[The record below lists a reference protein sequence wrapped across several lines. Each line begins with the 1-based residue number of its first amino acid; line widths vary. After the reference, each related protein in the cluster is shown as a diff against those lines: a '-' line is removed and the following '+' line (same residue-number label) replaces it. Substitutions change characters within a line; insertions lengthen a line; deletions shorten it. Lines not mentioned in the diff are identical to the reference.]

1 MNAANALSTL
11 LVLLCTDVADTIMVP
26 LWLLKESAM
35 SVTITLKN
43 IPDTIY
49 DSLKQAADAHHRSI
63 NSEAISCLER
73 VLLPSRTG
81 QEERLARARQIRTSL
96 NPKQFKAAD
105 IAKAIE
111 QGRP

>member
-1 MNAANALSTL
+1 MGTTL
-11 LVLLCTDVADTIMVP
+11 
-26 LWLLKESAM
+26 
-35 SVTITLKN
+35 TLKN

-49 DSLKQAADAHHRSI
+49 DNLKQAADAHHRSI
-63 NSEAISCLER
+63 NSEVIACLER
-73 VLLPSRTG
+73 VLLPSKDG
-81 QEERLARARQIRTSL
+81 QEERLARARQIRVSL